1 MLSDD
6 DDDAVSSWLGDDM
19 RSEEVRLSDE
29 LNVMQAAVE

>member
-6 DDDAVSSWLGDDM
+6 DDDAVSSWLGDM